1 MCPAQPPAMQEMH
14 IGDIGTLG
22 KQKHFQHQDTQDPP
36 SVDNHVLTEMAGLAY
51 ELAYGLAYDHIF

>member
-22 KQKHFQHQDTQDPP
+22 KQKHLQHQDTQDPP
-36 SVDNHVLTEMAGLAY
+36 SADNHVLTEMAGLAY
-51 ELAYGLAYDHIF
+51 DHIF

>member
-22 KQKHFQHQDTQDPP
+22 KQKHFQHQDTNPP

-51 ELAYGLAYDHIF
+51 DHIF